1 MRETP
6 LTLVSG
12 PAGSGKTTLAGSWM
26 TRPGVPWRVVW
37 LTLSEATGSPEEF
50 WFFVTEALGRA
61 GVDLPHS
68 SRVAGMS
75 PAGEGF
81 VIRLAT
87 DLLER
92 DEPVVLVLDE
102 VERLTDPA
110 VPAQL
115 ELLMRLAGLSLRLV
129 LLSRVDPLLPHAAV
143 PHGRRRDRDPH
154 GRPGLHH
161 EGGRRAPA
169 ALRRAPVAGEPGGA
183 GDPHRGVGRRAPARR
198 ADPAATCP
206 RPSATPRPTSGWSG
220 STTRTWRSTSPGRS
234 WTPSRRTCGTS
245 CCGPASSSWCR
256 PSWRRS

>member
-1 MRETP
+1 MTHQLATHHHAPQQTFRYPGRRPAAADFLMLTTMYAPPRLPEPPLVRGRLLDRLAVGVRETP

-68 SRVAGMS
+68 SRLAGMS

-81 VIRLAT
+81 VIHLAT

-129 LLSRVDPLLPHAAV
+129 LLSRIDPLLPMQRYRMAGAV
-143 PHGRRRDRDPH
+143 TEIRTAD
-154 GRPGLHH
+154 LAFTTK
-161 EGGRRAPA
+161 E
-169 ALRRAPVAGEPGGA
+169 AGEL
-183 GDPHRGVGRRAPARR
+183 PAR
-198 ADPAATCP
+198 AATC
-206 RPSATPRPTSGWSG
+206 
-220 STTRTWRSTSPGRS
+220 
-234 WTPSRRTCGTS
+234 TCR
-245 CCGPASSSWCR
+245 GPA
-256 PSWRRS
+256 WRRW

>member
-1 MRETP
+1 M
-6 LTLVSG
+6 S
-12 PAGSGKTTLAGSWM
+12 
-26 TRPGVPWRVVW
+26 RPGVPWRVVW

-68 SRVAGMS
+68 SRVAPMS

-92 DEPVVLVLDE
+92 EEPVVLVLDE

-129 LLSRVDPLLPHAAV
+129 LLSRVDPLLPLQRYRMAGAV
-143 PHGRRRDRDPH
+143 TEIRTADLAFTTKEEIPLAVGCLGIWYAVRK
-154 GRPGLHH
+154 
-161 EGGRRAPA
+161 GRRAFGLGVFGVGLAITLFDFLWLIPHFSPTGA
-169 ALRRAPVAGEPGGA
+169 NLFISRYRDVGGTPGGMA
-183 GDPHRGVGRRAPARR
+183 HKLVTDPLAFVH
-198 ADPAATCP
+198 AA
-206 RPSATPRPTSGWSG
+206 
-220 STTRTWRSTSPGRS
+220 
-234 WTPSRRTCGTS
+234 
-245 CCGPASSSWCR
+245 ASVHKAVYLLILLVPVLGLSLLE
-256 PSWRRS
+256 PLLLLGAVAH